1 MLLPNR
7 STRFAALAAAPFA
20 LAAFLAVPADAQPA
34 AFGGPKILIH
44 GNYCGPGNNAP
55 LPPIDALDA
64 ACARHDACTPAGG
77 LPSQACNL
85 RLQHDAALVSRD
97 PRQPEDLRAL
107 AGFVAASATLIPA
120 EPGPRRL
127 PASVTTATM
136 PGAYAPALSRPVPS
150 ADLSDEAPEG
160 GEAD

>member
-7 STRFAALAAAPFA
+7 STRIAALAAAPFA

-64 ACARHDACTPAGG
+64 ACARHDACTPNGG

-85 RLQHDAALVSRD
+85 RLQKEADAISRD
-97 PRQPEDLRAL
+97 PRQSDELRAM
-107 AGFVAASATLIPA
+107 AGLVSAGASMMMSAREPATETEVARSQGGKAWA
-120 EPGPRRL
+120 
-127 PASVTTATM
+127 
-136 PGAYAPALSRPVPS
+136 AYTR
-150 ADLSDEAPEG
+150 
-160 GEAD
+160 

>member
-7 STRFAALAAAPFA
+7 STRIAALAAAPFA

-64 ACARHDACTPAGG
+64 ACARHDACTPEGG
-77 LPSQACNL
+77 LPSPACNL
-85 RLQHDAALVSRD
+85 RLQRDAALISRD
-97 PRQPEDLRAL
+97 PRQSQNLRSL
-107 AGFVAASATLIPA
+107 AGLVAATATLIPS
-120 EPGPRRL
+120 EPAPRSM
-127 PASVTTATM
+127 PASVTTS
-136 PGAYAPALSRPVPS
+136 PALG
-150 ADLSDEAPEG
+150 ADLTAPDPTASAGLDDEGDAPD
-160 GEAD
+160 AD